1 MNRIKLYNPITK
13 KWSIKL
19 DLKNYD
25 KNEAYKRELDHF
37 IKCVQNNKK
46 SINDVVE
53 GANVLKIALSIIK
66 SSKIKKS
73 VLVK

>member
-1 MNRIKLYNPITK
+1 MNRIKLYNTITK
-13 KWSIKL
+13 KWSVKL
-19 DLKNYD
+19 DLRNHD

-37 IKCVQNNKK
+37 IKCIQDNKN
-46 SINDVVE
+46 STNDVVE
-53 GANVLKIALSIIK
+53 GANVLKIALSVIK

>member
-1 MNRIKLYNPITK
+1 LNRIKLYNTITK
-13 KWSIKL
+13 KWSVKL
-19 DLKNYD
+19 DLRNHD

-37 IKCVQNNKK
+37 IKCVQDQKN
-46 SINDVVE
+46 SINGVVE
-53 GANVLKIALSIIK
+53 GTNILKIALSIIK